1 MTEWKNR
8 NNYQVLK
15 EVLLVMSADNVKTH
29 IVYGSN
35 TNFKML
41 KHYLETAKKS
51 GLAMEIGNN
60 WIVTDKG
67 KEFILRVTELE
78 AMLIEEVQRK

>member
-8 NNYQVLK
+8 NNFQILK

-29 IVYGSN
+29 IVYKGN
-35 TNFKML
+35 TNFKVL
-41 KHYLETAKKS
+41 KDYLEYAKAT
-51 GLAMEIGNN
+51 GLALQINNN
-60 WIVTDKG
+60 WVVTDKG

-78 AMLIEEVQRK
+78 AMLKEEA